1 MPLGAVHV
9 PVRTAEHHPR
19 RLGMHDFCAA
29 TAHPPNAMGVV
40 VLSAF
45 ALASVVVAEDVLS
58 ASVADATHLRLY
70 WRRNRLLGV
79 RNIP

>member
-1 MPLGAVHV
+1 
-9 PVRTAEHHPR
+9 
-19 RLGMHDFCAA
+19 
-29 TAHPPNAMGVV
+29 MGVV